1 MRTTIDVPDPVL
13 RRLKRMAAARGTT
26 VRALVLEAV
35 DISLRAETPPFA
47 LRDASAGPPPDG
59 ADTAVSAAAVNDAID
74 GLREG
79 TFRP

>member
-13 RRLKRMAAARGTT
+13 RRLKRLAAARGTT

-35 DISLRAETPPFA
+35 DMSLRAKAPPFV
-47 LRDASAGPPPDG
+47 LRDASAGPPDAG
-59 ADTAVSAAAVNDAID
+59 DTAVSAAAVNDAID
-74 GLREG
+74 DLREA